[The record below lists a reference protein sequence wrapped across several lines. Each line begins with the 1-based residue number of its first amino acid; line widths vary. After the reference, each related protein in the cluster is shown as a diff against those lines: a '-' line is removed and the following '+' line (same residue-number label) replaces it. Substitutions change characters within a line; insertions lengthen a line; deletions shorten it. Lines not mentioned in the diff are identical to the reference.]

1 MNLINKFLISKK
13 DYKFCIDHIS
23 NEKIEGW
30 AFCNSDELEF
40 IILRKAN
47 KEIASGKIE
56 ILREDVSNI
65 YKCSGR
71 TGFRIILP
79 NKKFHFEEEIT
90 IWAKT
95 KKQNLLQISNFGN
108 KDKYLMRINK
118 IISKNHKVIF
128 KRYLDSSIE
137 ISQEYLENLEK
148 F

>member
-1 MNLINKFLISKK
+1 MYLINKFSESKK
-13 DYKFCIDHIS
+13 DYKFCIDYIS

-30 AFCNSDELEF
+30 AFCNSDELDF

-71 TGFRIILP
+71 TGFKIILP
-79 NKKFHFEEEIT
+79 NKKFHFEEEVT

-95 KKQNLLQISNFGN
+95 KKQNLLQITNFGN
-108 KDKYLMRINK
+108 KNKYLMRINK
-118 IISKNHKVIF
+118 IISKPHKAIF
-128 KRYLDSSIE
+128 KRYLDTSIE
-137 ISQEYLENLEK
+137 ISKEYLENLEK